1 MVGTARTLELKI
13 NNDEFV
19 FYTLNLMG
27 QVPYF
32 PPNVKG
38 WPGGKSWIDTSRLL
52 TRYTFAEIIGRGEI
66 PREIDP
72 RSSRDLGLR
81 KKKDRKRA
89 KGAFGRN
96 MRDRDFTIEFDPG
109 KLLSRENSPDAI
121 LKRLTDVLLAQN
133 LTDDERQMLL
143 TNYKNNLNTMN
154 RKQAQKNLIGDIMG
168 LPAYQLC

>member
-1 MVGTARTLELKI
+1 
-13 NNDEFV
+13 
-19 FYTLNLMG
+19 
-27 QVPYF
+27 
-32 PPNVKG
+32 
-38 WPGGKSWIDTSRLL
+38 
-52 TRYTFAEIIGRGEI
+52 
-66 PREIDP
+66 
-72 RSSRDLGLR
+72 
-81 KKKDRKRA
+81 
-89 KGAFGRN
+89 

-109 KLLSRENSPDAI
+109 KLLSGQNSPDAI